1 MRSFSLAVPCLLFL
15 SSKVEAQQL
24 YSNHFG
30 KAGVNAS
37 YDYVVVGGGT
47 AGLAIAYRLAEDG
60 SKTVAV
66 IEAGGFYEVD
76 GGNTSVVPAYC
87 VQYGNVAESSAKDF
101 PLTDWGFLT
110 TPQAGLNNRTVH
122 YGRGKMLGGC
132 SAENAG
138 IYNRGTI
145 GSYQVWA
152 DNVGDQSW
160 TFANLLPY
168 FARGI
173 KFTGVD
179 PNNTTRAANASI
191 VPPPAN
197 PNAVNVSG
205 FPLTVGYSNW
215 AMPYGSWIARGMAQ
229 LGFPVQQDF
238 ISGNLLGAQIAPVTI
253 KPDQTRGSSQSTYLD
268 TALAS
273 GRTNLK
279 VYTHSLAK
287 RVVFSSNKT
296 ATGVEVVSGISEPYI
311 LSAKQEV
318 IVSAGAFQSPQ
329 LLMVSG
335 IGPKEHLEKYN
346 ITVLADRP
354 GVGQTMEDHLDFGP
368 VYYVN
373 LQGQTGAPSAG
384 NDAAVEQYLTN
395 RTGFLT
401 NFGVDFIGWE
411 KLPAANRVNFTNQ
424 TIADLAKYPTD
435 WPEVCLTC
443 TKSKVYALTR
453 PQVEYEITEA
463 PLAMLNQVT
472 GTPIA
477 IPVTP
482 ISRGTVTLSSD
493 DMSDPPVIDPNW
505 LTSPTDIQ
513 VAIEAFKRSRAMAE
527 ASSAISIQIGDE
539 IMPGKNVTSDTDIH
553 EYIKN
558 TAYQNWHASC
568 TCRMGKITDPMAV
581 VDSKARVISVSSLR
595 VVDASSFALL
605 PPGHPQSTVYLMAE
619 KIAADIIDSW

>member
-1 MRSFSLAVPCLLFL
+1 MHSSFFATLFL
-15 SSKVEAQQL
+15 LLTSSYTAGAQQL

-37 YDYVVVGGGT
+37 YDYVIVGGGT

-66 IEAGGFYEVD
+66 IEAGGFYETD

-110 TPQAGLNNRTVH
+110 TPQAGLNNRTLH
-122 YGRGKMLGGC
+122 YGRGKMLGG
-132 SAENAG
+132 SSSENAA
-138 IYNRGTI
+138 IYNRGTT

-152 DNVGDQSW
+152 DLVGDQSW
-160 TFANLLPY
+160 TFENILPY

-197 PNAVNVSG
+197 PNAINASG

-215 AMPYGSWIARGMAQ
+215 AMPYGSWISRGMAQ

-238 ISGNLLGAQIAPVTI
+238 ISGSLLGSQIAPVTI
-253 KPDQTRGSSQSTYLD
+253 LPDQTRASSQSTYLD
-268 TALAS
+268 VALAS

-279 VYTHSLAK
+279 VYTYSLAK
-287 RVVFSSNKT
+287 RIIFSSNKT
-296 ATGVEVVSGISEPYI
+296 ATGVQVVSGISEPYI
-311 LSAKQEV
+311 LSAKSEV
-318 IVSAGAFQSPQ
+318 ILSAGAFQSPQ

-335 IGPKEHLEKYN
+335 VGPKEQLQRYN
-346 ITVLADRP
+346 ITVVADRP
-354 GVGQTMEDHLDFGP
+354 GVGQNMQDHLDFGP

-373 LQGQTGAPSAG
+373 LQGQTGGPSAG
-384 NDAAVEQYLTN
+384 NDAAVEQYLAN

-411 KLPAANRVNFTNQ
+411 KLPAANRVNFTAQ
-424 TIADLAKYPTD
+424 TIADLAKYPAD
-435 WPEVCLTC
+435 WPEI
-443 TKSKVYALTR
+443 
-453 PQVEYEITEA
+453 EYEITEA
-463 PLAMLNQVT
+463 PLGGLSRVT

-482 ISRGTVTLSSD
+482 ISRGTVTISSN
-493 DMSDPPVIDPNW
+493 DMSDPPIINPNW

-527 ASSAISIQIGDE
+527 ASSARPIQIGE
-539 IMPGKNVTSDTDIH
+539 EVMPGRNVTSDDDIH

-558 TAYQNWHASC
+558 SAYQNWHASC
-568 TCRMGKITDPMAV
+568 TCRMGNVTDPMAV
-581 VDSKARVISVSSLR
+581 VDSRARVIGVNSLR

-619 KIAADIIDSW
+619 KISADITDNW

>member
-1 MRSFSLAVPCLLFL
+1 ML
-15 SSKVEAQQL
+15 S
-24 YSNHFG
+24 
-30 KAGVNAS
+30 
-37 YDYVVVGGGT
+37 
-47 AGLAIAYRLAEDG
+47 
-60 SKTVAV
+60 
-66 IEAGGFYEVD
+66 
-76 GGNTSVVPAYC
+76 
-87 VQYGNVAESSAKDF
+87 
-101 PLTDWGFLT
+101 
-110 TPQAGLNNRTVH
+110 
-122 YGRGKMLGGC
+122 
-132 SAENAG
+132 SAENAA
-138 IYNRGTI
+138 IYNRGTT

-160 TFANLLPY
+160 TFENLLPY
-168 FARGI
+168 FTRGI

-179 PNNTTRAANASI
+179 PNSTTRAANASI

-197 PNAVNVSG
+197 PNAINASG

-238 ISGNLLGAQIAPVTI
+238 ISGNLLGAQIAPVSI
-253 KPDQTRGSSQSTYLD
+253 RPDQTRASSQSTYLD

-279 VYTHSLAK
+279 VYTHSMAK
-287 RVVFSSNKT
+287 RVLFSSNKT
-296 ATGVEVVSGISEPYI
+296 ATGVEVVSGISDPYI
-311 LSAKQEV
+311 LSAKSEV

-335 IGPKEHLEKYN
+335 VGPKEQLEKFN
-346 ITVLADRP
+346 ITVVADRP

-384 NDAAVEQYLTN
+384 NDAAVEQYLAN

-411 KLPAANRVNFTNQ
+411 KLPAANRVNFTAQ
-424 TIADLAKYPTD
+424 TIADLAKYPAD
-435 WPEVCLTC
+435 WPEI
-443 TKSKVYALTR
+443 
-453 PQVEYEITEA
+453 EYEITEA
-463 PLAMLNQVT
+463 PIAMLTQVA

-482 ISRGTVTLSSD
+482 ISRGTVTLSSN

-527 ASSAISIQIGDE
+527 ASSAIPIQIGDE
-539 IMPGKNVTSDTDIH
+539 VMPGKNVTLDADIH

-568 TCRMGKITDPMAV
+568 TCEF
-581 VDSKARVISVSSLR
+581 LR
-595 VVDASSFALL
+595 CS
-605 PPGHPQSTVYLMAE
+605 
-619 KIAADIIDSW
+619 